1 MKFNIIIIFVIF
13 LSDSLLGQT
22 KQLIQSPLQNYNLI
36 LIGEPHYIIEKDKIE
51 LTIINDII
59 NKTDKNIVLFLEY
72 PLSMNYFIDKLF
84 TDNDTISLKTYLLNR
99 QNKIVDKLSVKNE
112 LLYKKIINI
121 YQLNKH
127 SNHIIIK
134 CIDYELKLRP
144 LIYTIL
150 TILNK
155 YNITSD
161 EILKQKNILNEL
173 LNKSKHTIKDYEY
186 FRNEFKS
193 HFCNNLYLYN
203 SIITN
208 KDELWYISKMLKNA
222 IALKIYS
229 EEREL
234 MLYNN
239 IIANYNDSSYHV
251 AIMGSAHVNKYYKND
266 IAILGNRLSVGY
278 LLNNSYK
285 SPFRGKV
292 YSIYIFVKNIKTINS
307 VFSYE
312 NKFYFI
318 IDKNKINYL
327 SSLMEK
333 NITYIVPTRKKF
345 KYVYKAYNLL
355 ILIENGTS
363 NLYDNQFEL
372 QNNNIES
379 N

>member
-13 LSDSLLGQT
+13 LFDSLLGQT
-22 KQLIQSPLQNYNLI
+22 KQLILSPLQNYNLI
-36 LIGEPHYIIEKDKIE
+36 LIGEPHYIIEKNEIE
-51 LTIINDII
+51 LTIIKDII
-59 NKTDKNIVLFLEY
+59 NKTDKNIVLFLEH

-84 TDNDTISLKTYLLNR
+84 TDNDTISLKTYLLNS
-99 QNKIVDKLSVKNE
+99 QNRIVDKLSVKNE
-112 LLYKKIINI
+112 LLYKQIINI

-144 LIYTIL
+144 LIYTTL

-161 EILKQKNILNEL
+161 EILKQKNILNEIL
-173 LNKSKHTIKDYEY
+173 SKSKYTTKDYEY

-193 HFCNNLYLYN
+193 HFCSNLYLYN

-208 KDELWYISKMLKNA
+208 KNELWYISKMLKNA
-222 IALKIYS
+222 IELKTYS

-239 IIANYNDSSYHV
+239 IIVNYNDSSYHV

-266 IAILGNRLSVGY
+266 ITILGNRLSVGY
-278 LLNNSYK
+278 LLNNSCK
-285 SPFRGKV
+285 SPFRNKV

-307 VFSYE
+307 VFSYG
-312 NKFYFI
+312 NNLYYI
-318 IDKNKINYL
+318 IDKNENNYL
-327 SSLMEK
+327 FSLMKK
-333 NITYIVPTRKKF
+333 NITYIVPTKKKF
-345 KYVYKAYNLL
+345 KYAYKAYNLL
-355 ILIENGTS
+355 ILIKNGTS
-363 NLYDNQFEL
+363 NLYDDQFKL
-372 QNNNIES
+372 QNNSIEP